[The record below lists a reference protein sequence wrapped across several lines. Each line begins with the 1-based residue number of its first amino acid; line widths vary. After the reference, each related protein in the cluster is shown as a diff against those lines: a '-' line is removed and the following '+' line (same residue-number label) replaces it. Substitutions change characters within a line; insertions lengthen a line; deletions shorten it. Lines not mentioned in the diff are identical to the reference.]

1 MTTSRNTATKNQ
13 KIVIIPVDDIL
24 GLKSHKCGVNKSPKV
39 INVSA
44 GDGKLFVADNQIVKG
59 CCKRGLTGVGDGP
72 NEKRQK
78 MVPSAMKQCSSIKE
92 EFVMTVPSRKCLEA
106 LMSAEEKEKLKK
118 MLSEVSRGNV
128 PLWLQSL
135 LKQIGVNRFQG
146 GGNIEL
152 DMDAFGE
159 DILLK
164 LRRIARLVGERA
176 GKKRDQERE
185 AELKKQRE
193 RERKAARLAL
203 EEVEKTVEI
212 DDNFKTMKDFQMLIQ
227 SPLPHQHHDYKREI
241 LKSSHQYKSMSDL
254 GFRLGDVKFF

>member
-1 MTTSRNTATKNQ
+1 MTTSRNTVTKNQ

-24 GLKSHKCGVNKSPKV
+24 GLRSHKCGVNKSPKV

-44 GDGKLFVADNQIVKG
+44 GDGKLFVADNQTVKG

-78 MVPSAMKQCSSIKE
+78 MVPSAMKQCSFIKE
-92 EFVMTVPSRKCLEA
+92 EFVMTVPSRKCLKA

-152 DMDAFGE
+152 EMDAFGE

-164 LRRIARLVGERA
+164 LRRIARLIGERA
-176 GKKRDQERE
+176 GKKWDQERE

-193 RERKAARLAL
+193 RDRKATRLAL
-203 EEVEKTVEI
+203 EQVEKTVEF
-212 DDNFKTMKDFQMLIQ
+212 DDNFKTMKDFHTLIQ
-227 SPLPHQHHDYKREI
+227 FPLSNQYPDYKREI
-241 LKSSHQYKSMSDL
+241 LNEDREE
-254 GFRLGDVKFF
+254 GEIVEWR

>member
-1 MTTSRNTATKNQ
+1 MTTSRNTVTKNQ

-24 GLKSHKCGVNKSPKV
+24 GIKPRKIGVNKSPKV
-39 INVSA
+39 INVSV
-44 GDGKLFVADNQIVKG
+44 GEGKLFAADNQTVKG
-59 CCKRGLTGVGDGP
+59 CRKRGLTEVGDGP

-78 MVPSAMKQCSSIKE
+78 MVPGAMKQCSSIKE

-118 MLSEVSRGNV
+118 MLSEVSIGNL
-128 PLWLQSL
+128 PPWLKSL
-135 LKQIGVNRFQG
+135 LKQIGVNRFQE

-164 LRRIARLVGERA
+164 LRRIARLIGARA
-176 GKKRDQERE
+176 GKKQDQERE
-185 AELKKQRE
+185 DELKKQRE

-203 EEVEKTVEI
+203 EKVEKTVEF
-212 DDNFKTMKDFQMLIQ
+212 DDNFKTMKDFHTLIQ
-227 SPLPHQHHDYKREI
+227 FPLSDQYHNYKREI
-241 LKSSHQYKSMSDL
+241 LNE
-254 GFRLGDVKFF
+254 R